1 MKLRV
6 FQDTLIGGQWTGVG
20 VGDFSEDVAG
30 HLIKI
35 GVAEPYEAKVVES
48 FETKTVKKPD
58 PLTSASLPAPA
69 SRKRTARKPR
79 KKPIK
84 S

>member
-6 FQDTLIGGQWTGVG
+6 FQDTLVAGQWTGTG
-20 VGDFSEDVAG
+20 VGDFSPDIAK

-35 GVAEPYEAKVVES
+35 GVAELYEAKVVEPA
-48 FETKTVKKPD
+48 VKKSD

-69 SRKRTARKPR
+69 SLKKTATKRGRKPT
-79 KKPIK
+79 K
-84 S
+84 